1 MGAFF
6 LLLLLVLLFI
16 GIAHYVTTRQLEPP
30 REKEFDLG
38 TEHPIRIHKLTPDG
52 RGEFDDSADG

>member
-1 MGAFF
+1 MGAFI

-16 GIAHYVTTRQLEPP
+16 GIAHYVTTRQLKPP
-30 REKEFDLG
+30 REEEMDLG

-52 RGEFDDSADG
+52 RGEFDEFGDG

>member
-1 MGAFF
+1 MGAFI

-16 GIAHYVTTRQLEPP
+16 GIAHYVTTRQLKPT
-30 REKEFDLG
+30 REEEIDLG

-52 RGEFDDSADG
+52 DGGFGESSDG

>member
-1 MGAFF
+1 MGAFIV
-6 LLLLLVLLFI
+6 LLLLVLLFI

-30 REKEFDLG
+30 REEEMDLG

-52 RGEFDDSADG
+52 GGEYNESSDG